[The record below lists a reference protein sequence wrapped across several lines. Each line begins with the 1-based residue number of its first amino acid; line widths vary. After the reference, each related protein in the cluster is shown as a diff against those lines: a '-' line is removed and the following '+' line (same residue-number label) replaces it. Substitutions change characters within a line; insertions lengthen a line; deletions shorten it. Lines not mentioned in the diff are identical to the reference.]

1 MAFSSGKPIKTTTAM
16 RKIYA
21 FLMSA
26 VALVGFAACTEGLN
40 DEGIRVEVNKEE
52 VSIFASFDEDD
63 TRMTLNDKTPV
74 WEKGDV
80 ITINGFEFT
89 AQESGTSVQFKGEV
103 DASLIGAP
111 FTAYYGG
118 ETVADEQV
126 AREGD
131 MPKNTPA
138 MAEGD
143 AFESG
148 MTIEFFNIA
157 ALLKFTPTFAGDITF
172 DTLEGE
178 AITITG
184 CEANKEYYVA
194 VTPTIWEKG
203 VKVTTVCDI
212 FCKEGAVGQ
221 EIERNKIYN
230 IGTISRKEAPYKII
244 GTQCDWD
251 FNSCALMYESTNYYV
266 APGYKLDKGTN
277 EYKFVAKT
285 ATGWSAE
292 NYGTGSKS
300 TAGYAY
306 RTWSGG
312 NNITANNGTY
322 DIYFSK
328 DKAFYFILTS
338 GTAVTDDTIKLVTDS
353 YGIVGNI
360 KNNNWSTNVPL
371 YVCGKFLA
379 AKNIQPAASNF
390 AFKIRQKNVWNQGEE
405 FGTTW
410 DSCPIEYVIPLDGSK
425 DIIYKNLNTSKMYDI
440 YTNFLKVQ
448 LLNAGSATPTA
459 LN

>member
-1 MAFSSGKPIKTTTAM
+1 M

-63 TRMTLNDKTPV
+63 TRMTLNGKTPV

-148 MTIEFFNIA
+148 MTIKFINIA

-221 EIERNKIYN
+221 EIERNMIYN
-230 IGTISRKEAPYKII
+230 IGTISLKEAPYKII

-266 APGYKLDKGTN
+266 VPGYKLDKGTN
-277 EYKFVAKT
+277 KYKFVSKA
-285 ATGWSAE
+285 ATDWPGIE
-292 NYGTGSKS
+292 EFGTGSKS
-300 TAGYAY
+300 TAGNAY

-312 NNITANNGTY
+312 GDISANNGTY

-328 DKAFYFILTS
+328 DKTFYFILAS
-338 GTAVTDDTIKLVTDS
+338 GTAVTDNTIKLATDS

-360 KNNNWSTNVPL
+360 KNNSWSTNVPL

-390 AFKIRQKNVWNQGEE
+390 AFKIRQFTHWDSGERL
-405 FGTTW
+405 GTTW

-425 DIIYKNLNTSKMYDI
+425 DIIYKNLNTSKKYDI

>member
-1 MAFSSGKPIKTTTAM
+1 M

-138 MAEGD
+138 MAEGN

-148 MTIEFFNIA
+148 MTIEFINTA

-172 DTLEGE
+172 DILDGE

-194 VTPTIWEKG
+194 VTPTTWEEG
-203 VKVTTVCDI
+203 VVVSSNEI
-212 FCKEGAVGQ
+212 LCKEGAKGQ
-221 EIERNKIYN
+221 VIDRNKIYPLGTLDFKVYEKWGLVGQHQGWDITKPSNIYYTTTTNLYAVKNIKLADNGFKFAKHGLSNWNTSNTYFGAWKKSSGKSYFNFITEMSGGWYEVWLDNTGGQSEN
-230 IGTISRKEAPYKII
+230 IGVT
-244 GTQCDWD
+244 DW
-251 FNSCALMYESTNYYV
+251 NA
-266 APGYKLDKGTN
+266 
-277 EYKFVAKT
+277 
-285 ATGWSAE
+285 
-292 NYGTGSKS
+292 
-300 TAGYAY
+300 
-306 RTWSGG
+306 
-312 NNITANNGTY
+312 TY
-322 DIYFSK
+322 DVYLRQATDYDHHIHYTV
-328 DKAFYFILTS
+328 LPS
-338 GTAVTDDTIKLVTDS
+338 GSV
-353 YGIVGNI
+353 
-360 KNNNWSTNVPL
+360 
-371 YVCGKFLA
+371 
-379 AKNIQPAASNF
+379 
-390 AFKIRQKNVWNQGEE
+390 RQ
-405 FGTTW
+405 
-410 DSCPIEYVIPLDGSK
+410 
-425 DIIYKNLNTSKMYDI
+425 
-440 YTNFLKVQ
+440 
-448 LLNAGSATPTA
+448 
-459 LN
+459 